1 MSHRVPSRM
10 GYRVA
15 WVAYTVPHDAC
26 RPIWHSDHPWAT
38 PEGRSTHHPLQHYQP
53 SFKIQHLPYRPM
65 WLLACFVELAQYLTN
80 DALKV
85 PRTTRC
91 NTSPLAATPHTTR
104 CNTPASVEHRIQRV
118 ATRLPSAHTTRRIV
132 AGIPLR
138 ANRRAQGCG
147 GPSRKACGHR

>member
-1 MSHRVPSRM
+1 MRSSPQTVAGEPFCISNDEPMKHVEFWQALQVPYDLPCRM

-26 RPIWHSDHPWAT
+26 RRIWHSDHPRAT
-38 PEGRSTHHPLQHYQP
+38 PEGPSTHHPLQHYQP

-91 NTSPLAATPHTTR
+91 NTSP
-104 CNTPASVEHRIQRV
+104 
-118 ATRLPSAHTTRRIV
+118 
-132 AGIPLR
+132 
-138 ANRRAQGCG
+138 
-147 GPSRKACGHR
+147 